1 MSFNQGYDPQ
11 QGGYDQNG
19 GNMQGGPPQGM
30 PPQQQQQQPQGMQ
43 GAPGQDGGSPT
54 AFAGQGGPE
63 GSGSVSGDSKTT
75 LW

>member
-11 QGGYDQNG
+11 QGGYDQGNG
-19 GNMQGGPPQGM
+19 NGANMQGPPQGM
-30 PPQQQQQQPQGMQ
+30 QPQQQPPMQ
-43 GAPGQDGGSPT
+43 GPPGQDGGSPP